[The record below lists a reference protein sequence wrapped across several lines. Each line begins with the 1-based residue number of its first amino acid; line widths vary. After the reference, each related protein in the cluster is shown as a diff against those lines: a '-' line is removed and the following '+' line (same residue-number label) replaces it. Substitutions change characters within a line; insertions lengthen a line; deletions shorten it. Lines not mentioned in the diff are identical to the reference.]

1 MNVRTKNL
9 LLDMGIAVALAVVLG
24 VIGDILVSSA
34 GVYLGVL
41 VLPIIWI
48 ALRYGIP
55 TGIVV
60 GALTGLIY
68 GLITHQ
74 FDNWIALFVG
84 EVLGL
89 TLVGLAGFFAKYT
102 QKTLNNRR
110 LSSTYL
116 NIVTASLLGVLVY
129 YTAKFWLVS
138 LFTGQEGL
146 LSFGNI
152 QFWISLVLTWA
163 LISGILVLMA
173 RLKPDLIIPARS
185 RFLSRKETSS
195 LLND

>member
-9 LLDMGIAVALAVVLG
+9 LLDMGIAVALSVVLG
-24 VIGDILVSSA
+24 VIGDLLVTSA
-34 GVYLGVL
+34 GVYLGIM
-41 VLPIIWI
+41 VLPIVWI

-68 GLITHQ
+68 GLIAHQ

-89 TLVGLAGFFAKYT
+89 TLVGLAGLFAKYT
-102 QKTLNNRR
+102 QKTLNNLR

-116 NIVTASLLGVLVY
+116 NIVTASLLAVLIY

-138 LFTGQEGL
+138 LFTGQLGL
-146 LSFGNI
+146 LNFGNI
-152 QFWISLVLTWA
+152 QFWISLVVTWA
-163 LISGILVLMA
+163 IVSAVIILIA